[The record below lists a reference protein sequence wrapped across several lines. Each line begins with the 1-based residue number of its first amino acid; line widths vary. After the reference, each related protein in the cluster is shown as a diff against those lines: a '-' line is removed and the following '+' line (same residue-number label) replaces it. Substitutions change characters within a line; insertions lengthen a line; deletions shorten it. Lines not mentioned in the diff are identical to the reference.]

1 MQAIYPGSFDP
12 ITNGHLDIIKRSVK
26 LFDELIVVVMEN
38 DNKNRLFS
46 PQERIDMIK
55 QTTMS
60 ISDKINVEY
69 YDGLMVDYC
78 EKKGV
83 YTVVRGLRALTDF
96 DYEFMFALTNRKLN
110 PKVDSV
116 LLVTSGENS
125 YISSST
131 VRTIASH
138 GGDASF
144 MVPPFV
150 VEKLKEKFGGK
161 K

>member
-60 ISDKINVEY
+60 ISDKINVDY

-131 VRTIASH
+131 VRTIACLLYTSRC
-138 GGDASF
+138 
-144 MVPPFV
+144 V
-150 VEKLKEKFGGK
+150 
-161 K
+161 